1 MVALVLSN
9 VGKAYRRY
17 AHPRDRLL
25 ELLPPR
31 RPRHEPIWVLRN
43 VDITVQSGE
52 SLAIVG
58 QNGAGKS
65 TLLSSSLALPSPP
78 RVPYTGTGVS
88 APFWNSALDSIPNS
102 AGVRTS

>member
-65 TLLSSSLALPSPP
+65 TLLKLI
-78 RVPYTGTGVS
+78 TGVTK
-88 APFWNSALDSIPNS
+88 PTEG
-102 AGVRTS
+102 AGVRHPRWAW